1 MIIAGEFVA
10 CDSRLEN
17 VDNFVGEEYF
27 AIVQQPRQFDVFG
40 RGDDERDEIRQEK
53 TLIGSQSLER
63 RVEKMR
69 KQQDGGTDEPLQLDT
84 FLTERKNVVQ
94 HS

>member
-10 CDSRLEN
+10 RDSRLEN

-27 AIVQQPRQFDVFG
+27 AMLQQPRQFDVFG
-40 RGDDERDEIRQEK
+40 RRGDERDEIRHEK
-53 TLIGSQSLER
+53 ILVRSQSLER

-69 KQQDGGTDEPLQLDT
+69 KQQDGGTDEPLGV
-84 FLTERKNVVQ
+84 E
-94 HS
+94 